1 MDGAVFI
8 CDRDGRVTALETL
21 GAGIAGL
28 RAGTGVPFPL
38 LFGAQPFGRAL
49 DLVNAVRRD
58 GRVIDW
64 PLEESPCADTGPLYV
79 SGRAAGEG
87 MVLAAAAEPAAVGRL
102 HDALRRVRPELAM
115 LLSPLAEPMVSADVG
130 ALFDEMTR
138 LNSQLTT
145 TQRQLAKANAELEAS
160 NAQKDQLLGM
170 LAHDLRTPLHVIG
183 GFAQLLQQR
192 LEGGVEAR
200 DLMAIERIRESSLF
214 MRHLIEDVL
223 SMSALK
229 AGRLQLAPRP
239 TDLGALVRRNVATNG
254 ILAHGRDVAIDCD
267 VDDGLPPAL
276 IDPPRIEQVMNNLLS
291 NAVKF
296 SNPGTRIRVAVTAAP
311 AGLRVSVAD
320 HGPGIAPEEMDRL
333 FQPFSRTKAKVRS
346 GDASVGLGLFI
357 CRSIVEAHGGRIT
370 AESTPDEGATFRF
383 VVPAAEA

>member
-8 CDRDGRVTALETL
+8 CDRDGRVIELETL
-21 GAGIAGL
+21 GSGIPGL
-28 RAGTGVPFPL
+28 RAGTGAPFPM
-38 LFGAQPFGRAL
+38 LFGTEPFGRAL

-58 GRVIDW
+58 GRVVDW
-64 PLEESPCADTGPLYV
+64 PIEKSPRAVTGPVYV
-79 SGRAAGEG
+79 SGRAVAEG
-87 MVLAAAAEPAAVGRL
+87 MILAAATEPAAVGRL
-102 HDALRRVRPELAM
+102 HDALQRARPKLAM
-115 LLSPLAEPMVSADVG
+115 LLGPLAEPMASSDMG

-145 TQRQLAKANAELEAS
+145 TQRQLAKANAELAAS

-183 GFAQLLQQR
+183 GFAQLLRQR
-192 LEGGVEAR
+192 LEGSVEAR
-200 DLMAIERIRESSLF
+200 DLAAIERIRESSLF

-239 TDLGALVRRNVATNG
+239 ADLGALVRRNAATNG

-267 VDDGLPPAL
+267 VDDALPPAL

-296 SNPGTRIRVAVTAAP
+296 SNPGTRIRVAVTACP
-311 AGLRVSVAD
+311 AGLCVTVTD
-320 HGPGIAPEEMDRL
+320 HGPGIAPEEMERL
-333 FQPFSRTKAKVRS
+333 FQPFSRSKAKVRS

-370 AESTPDEGATFRF
+370 VDSAPEQGATFRF
-383 VVPAAEA
+383 EVPAAEV